1 MIKEEI
7 EFVETEVKHNL
18 SPEIRKALP
27 PILGWILKSV
37 FPKLEAKIIDFIIAL
52 FEKLLEK
59 REQ

>member
-18 SPEIRKALP
+18 SPEIRRALP
-27 PILGWILKSV
+27 TVLGWILKSV
-37 FPKLEAKIIDFIIAL
+37 FPKLEVKIIDFIVTL
-52 FEKLLEK
+52 FDKLLEK

>member
-7 EFVETEVKHNL
+7 EFVETEVKQNL

-37 FPKLEAKIIDFIIAL
+37 FPKLEVKIIDFIIAL
-52 FEKLLEK
+52 FDKLLENRK
-59 REQ
+59 K